1 MIEMLPHTVQVLLS
15 MTKTN
20 VIKTAILQNPMY
32 QKLSR
37 YILIIISSVLRKCH
51 PWWPN
56 VQNTVKQILMSNF
69 QWHSTASLNC
79 THIKSSDT

>member
-51 PWWPN
+51 P
-56 VQNTVKQILMSNF
+56 
-69 QWHSTASLNC
+69 
-79 THIKSSDT
+79 